1 MESLSTSASIH
12 PPSMITTI
20 TIGSDTAVFL
30 RNKVSEEEALRRIT
44 GMLQHMI
51 EEDSDGSH
59 VSLLGEANEIYK
71 LMSNLYKMNNQ
82 NEKTMHKLQN
92 ELVDMKK
99 S

>member
-1 MESLSTSASIH
+1 
-12 PPSMITTI
+12 MITTI

-51 EEDSDGSH
+51 EEDNM
-59 VSLLGEANEIYK
+59 LLGEANEIYK